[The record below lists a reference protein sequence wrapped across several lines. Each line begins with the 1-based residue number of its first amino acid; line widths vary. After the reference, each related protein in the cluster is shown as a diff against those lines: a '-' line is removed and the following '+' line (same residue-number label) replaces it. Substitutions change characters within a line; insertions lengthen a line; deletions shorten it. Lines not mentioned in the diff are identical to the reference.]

1 MKNVILSLT
10 ALILL
15 FFDTYGQSEISVDTA
30 YLSSIKTELQK
41 ERPKNR
47 NINLVFHGHSGPA
60 GFGNN
65 HQVHTLE
72 AYPNLV
78 LKKLK
83 AIYPLAVINII
94 VTAIGG
100 ENSVSG
106 AKRFESEVLTHK
118 PDVVVIDYTG
128 NDTGTGLEKSKESWE
143 TMIKLALK
151 NDVKVILVTPGVDQ
165 RIDIN
170 APDNPYQQHALQVRA
185 LAAKYHVGIADP
197 FSIFQKMNKKPD
209 FVNNYMASI
218 NHFNEKGHEIY
229 ATEIFKWFEK

>member
-1 MKNVILSLT
+1 MKN
-10 ALILL
+10 LISSFAFLLL
-15 FFDTYGQSEISVDTA
+15 FVLDASGQSISIVDTT
-30 YLSSIKTELQK
+30 YLSSVKAELIK

-65 HQVHTLE
+65 HEVHTLE

-100 ENSVSG
+100 ENAISG
-106 AKRFESEVLTHK
+106 AARFESEVLTHK

-128 NDTGTGLEKSKESWE
+128 NDVGAGLEKSKIAWE
-143 TMIKLALK
+143 KMIKMALD
-151 NDVKVILVTPGVDQ
+151 NHVKVILVTPGVDQ

-170 APDNPYQQHALQVRA
+170 EADNPYHQHALQVRT
-185 LAAKYHVGIADP
+185 LATNYNVGIADP
-197 FSIFQKMNKKPD
+197 FSIFQKLIKQPG
-209 FVNNYMASI
+209 FVTNYMASI

-229 ATEIFKWFEK
+229 ASEIFKWFKK

>member
-1 MKNVILSLT
+1 MRNLILSLFVSVLPVFN
-10 ALILL
+10 AFSQLQKA
-15 FFDTYGQSEISVDTA
+15 FDKT

-41 ERPKNR
+41 ERPENR

-65 HQVHTLE
+65 HEVHTLE
-72 AYPNLV
+72 AYPNQV

-100 ENSVSG
+100 ENAISG
-106 AKRFESEVLTHK
+106 AARFESEVLTHK

-128 NDTGTGLEKSKESWE
+128 NDTGAGLEKSKKAWE
-143 TMIKLALK
+143 KMIEMALK
-151 NDVKVILVTPGVDQ
+151 NNVKVILVTPGVDQ

-170 APDNPYQQHALQVRA
+170 SPDNPYQQHALQVRA
-185 LAAKYHVGIADP
+185 LATKYNVGIADP
-197 FSIFQKMNKKPD
+197 FTIFQKLVKQPG
-209 FVNNYMASI
+209 FVTSYMASI

-229 ATEIFKWFEK
+229 ATEIFEWLKK

>member
-1 MKNVILSLT
+1 MKNLILSF
-10 ALILL
+10 AVSL
-15 FFDTYGQSEISVDTA
+15 FPVFNAFSQLQRAVDTT

-41 ERPKNR
+41 ERPENR

-65 HQVHTLE
+65 HEVHTLE

-83 AIYPLAVINII
+83 TIYPLAVINII

-100 ENSVSG
+100 ENAISG
-106 AKRFESEVLTHK
+106 AARFESEVLTHK
-118 PDVVVIDYTG
+118 PDVVVIDYSG
-128 NDTGTGLEKSKESWE
+128 NDTGAGLEKSKKAWE
-143 TMIKLALK
+143 KMIEMALK
-151 NDVKVILVTPGVDQ
+151 SNIKVILVTPGVDQ

-170 APDNPYQQHALQVRA
+170 SPGNPYQQHASQVRA
-185 LAAKYHVGIADP
+185 LATKYNVGIADP
-197 FSIFQKMNKKPD
+197 FLIFQKLVKQPG
-209 FVNNYMASI
+209 FVTSYMASI

-229 ATEIFKWFEK
+229 AAEIFEWLKK

>member
-1 MKNVILSLT
+1 MKNIIFSFSAFLLLSVDS
-10 ALILL
+10 
-15 FFDTYGQSEISVDTA
+15 FGQLKIAVDTA

-65 HQVHTLE
+65 HEVHTLE

-128 NDTGTGLEKSKESWE
+128 NDTGAGLEKSKEAWE
-143 TMIKLALK
+143 MMIKLALK
-151 NDVKVILVTPGVDQ
+151 NDIKVILVTPGADQ

-197 FSIFQKMNKKPD
+197 FSIFQKLIKQPD
-209 FVNNYMASI
+209 FVNTYMASI

>member
-1 MKNVILSLT
+1 MKNVIFSLT
-10 ALILL
+10 AIILL
-15 FFDTYGQSEISVDTA
+15 FSDTYGQSEISVDTA

-128 NDTGTGLEKSKESWE
+128 NDTGAGLEKSKESWE

-151 NDVKVILVTPGVDQ
+151 NDVKIILVTPGVDQ

-197 FSIFQKMNKKPD
+197 FSIFQKINKKPD
-209 FVNNYMASI
+209 FANTYMASI

>member
-1 MKNVILSLT
+1 MKNLILSFVVS
-10 ALILL
+10 LL
-15 FFDTYGQSEISVDTA
+15 PVFNAFSQPQRAVDTT
-30 YLSSIKTELQK
+30 YLSSVKTELQK
-41 ERPKNR
+41 ERPENR

-65 HQVHTLE
+65 HEVHTLE

-100 ENSVSG
+100 ENAISG
-106 AKRFESEVLTHK
+106 AARFESEVLTHK
-118 PDVVVIDYTG
+118 PDVIVIDYTG
-128 NDTGTGLEKSKESWE
+128 NDIGAGLEKSKKAWE
-143 TMIKLALK
+143 KMIEMALK
-151 NDVKVILVTPGVDQ
+151 NSVKVILVTPGVDR

-170 APDNPYQQHALQVRA
+170 GPDNPYQQHALQVRT
-185 LAAKYHVGIADP
+185 LATKYNVGIADP
-197 FSIFQKMNKKPD
+197 FLIFQKLIKQPG
-209 FVNNYMASI
+209 FITSYMASI

-229 ATEIFKWFEK
+229 AAEIFEWFKK

>member
-1 MKNVILSLT
+1 M
-10 ALILL
+10 
-15 FFDTYGQSEISVDTA
+15 
-30 YLSSIKTELQK
+30 
-41 ERPKNR
+41 
-47 NINLVFHGHSGPA
+47 
-60 GFGNN
+60 
-65 HQVHTLE
+65 HTLE

-128 NDTGTGLEKSKESWE
+128 NDTGAGLEKSKESWE

-151 NDVKVILVTPGVDQ
+151 NDVKIILVTPGVDQ

-197 FSIFQKMNKKPD
+197 FSIFQKTD
-209 FVNNYMASI
+209 
-218 NHFNEKGHEIY
+218 
-229 ATEIFKWFEK
+229 